1 MSGYAAE
8 SAFTLLRFAEPD
20 LPDVVYIEHLSG
32 ALYLDRPDEIET
44 YSRVFDRL
52 MVDAETPDRS
62 RQMLAKVRLDL

>member
-1 MSGYAAE
+1 M
-8 SAFTLLRFAEPD
+8 
-20 LPDVVYIEHLSG
+20 
-32 ALYLDRPDEIET
+32 YLDRPDEIET